1 MKPAHD
7 ETAEKTR
14 AILNKVRQIEIR
26 TNRLVNDTLAGE
38 YHSAFKGQG
47 MNFDEV
53 REYHTGDEVRNIDW
67 NVTARIGK
75 PFVKKFVE
83 ERETTIL
90 LMIDVSAS
98 GFYGSGEQTKR
109 DLAAEVGSMFAYSAI
124 RNKDK
129 VGLVL
134 FSDRV
139 EHFLPPQKGN
149 NHVLRVIRDILF
161 FEPKHKRTNIA
172 AALDY
177 ANQVLHRKAII
188 LLISDFCL
196 NDPAESAM
204 SRLMTKLDLTHHKH
218 DLVVFSI
225 GDPIERSMLPSGLLM
240 VEDIET
246 GEQILLDARS
256 PSTLERYRELAIR
269 ENEQRRNLFRKRG
282 IDLIELETGR
292 PYIKDIIRFF
302 KNRERRRRKI

>member
-1 MKPAHD
+1 
-7 ETAEKTR
+7 
-14 AILNKVRQIEIR
+14 
-26 TNRLVNDTLAGE
+26 
-38 YHSAFKGQG
+38 
-47 MNFDEV
+47 
-53 REYHTGDEVRNIDW
+53 
-67 NVTARIGK
+67 
-75 PFVKKFVE
+75 
-83 ERETTIL
+83 
-90 LMIDVSAS
+90 
-98 GFYGSGEQTKR
+98 
-109 DLAAEVGSMFAYSAI
+109 
-124 RNKDK
+124 
-129 VGLVL
+129 
-134 FSDRV
+134 
-139 EHFLPPQKGN
+139 
-149 NHVLRVIRDILF
+149 
-161 FEPKHKRTNIA
+161 
-172 AALDY
+172 
-177 ANQVLHRKAII
+177 
-188 LLISDFCL
+188 
-196 NDPAESAM
+196 M